1 MDRFLQKKQS
11 EEIKNIRH
19 AMELGITEFVSTFSK
34 LIAPYAEFLHSI
46 RPKIDSYKPALER
59 IAEAAEALE
68 ALDKLGDNQYVL
80 WKPLSRELV
89 AAIKTADTPEKIDA
103 VIERYLENDDR
114 GSIELCKTYFEGDLL
129 FQETVTAF
137 NAGLYNVAIVGFM
150 AIFDRVMSECSGMLN
165 DVNFRRRMEEL
176 EKRIDAKGD
185 IYIDDLETKDYL
197 LFITYFEATKGIGDN
212 ICSEYDCHIPC
223 YEPPMTPEQFYN
235 AMQEKERQTVREYE
249 IYQLNAGGRDQMF
262 MNMKELRAM
271 RVTPN
276 IASYDAVYKGTLEP
290 GMTLDSLYTKFNVER
305 PEDFKGHSLSVSDV
319 IVVSDEHDKT
329 AWFVDSFGLSLGM
342 GSANPLSVS
351 LF

>member
-19 AMELGITEFVSTFSK
+19 AMELGITEFVSAFSK

-197 LFITYFEATKGIGDN
+197 LFITYFEATKGIGD
-212 ICSEYDCHIPC
+212 
-223 YEPPMTPEQFYN
+223 
-235 AMQEKERQTVREYE
+235 
-249 IYQLNAGGRDQMF
+249 GRDF
-262 MNMKELRAM
+262 DKDEPVKLSRPWVAHGRSNRNYTRIDCLKVVNM
-271 RVTPN
+271 
-276 IASYDAVYKGTLEP
+276 IYGTI
-290 GMTLDSLYTKFNVER
+290 R
-305 PEDFKGHSLSVSDV
+305 
-319 IVVSDEHDKT
+319 
-329 AWFVDSFGLSLGM
+329 M
-342 GSANPLSVS
+342 GEIGK
-351 LF
+351 